1 MYVTPFKP
9 EPVTEDPRAD
19 SPMTFPL
26 AAVAVAVAVA
36 LVKRKFAMLFKKD
49 HANMEVTAN
58 SPTKL
63 PHLIN

>member
-26 AAVAVAVAVA
+26 AAVAVAVA
-36 LVKRKFAMLFKKD
+36 LVKQKFAMLFKTD
-49 HANMEVTAN
+49 HANTEVTAN